1 MSESETEGVRAGT
14 SDRGFH
20 RSLKWAFVMN
30 WGRQGTSTLV
40 TFALAGILGPHDFG
54 TVTMASIYIAFLQ
67 LFLEQ
72 GMGAAIVQRERL
84 EPEHLDSA
92 FWMNIAWSLLLAGAS
107 VALSGWWA
115 RANHLPALEMVIDI
129 LSLSLIVR
137 GLTVV
142 QQAALEREMRFKSLA
157 LRSNVAT
164 AVGGGAGIA
173 LALAG
178 AGVWALV
185 AQQLISAVVS
195 LGLLWSFGGWT
206 PRLRFSPPH
215 ARQLFGFSIHIFF
228 GNLGVFVNTRVDAL
242 LMGLYFGPHAV
253 GLYRL
258 ANRCVATLLEL
269 TTRPVHAVSLPH
281 FARLQNDP
289 RKLRQAVQSCIHM
302 GCVLTVPSMLTL
314 GACGEYI
321 MAALGPAWRPAAG
334 PLWVLCVAGA
344 ARALIL
350 FTGPILQAVS
360 KPHLR
365 TLMIWSSG
373 LVSAPTIAVVAS
385 LLQTAPVA
393 EQVLAV
399 AAATAGVVLF
409 VLVPINLLMLTRTTG
424 ISILRLLPTLLPS
437 LLSGLAAVA
446 AVAAITASS
455 ILRGSPPF
463 LALAIVGATAAASA
477 AAVLLALEPG
487 IRSRV
492 FAEMRSH
499 SGVTVPTVG
508 S

>member
-1 MSESETEGVRAGT
+1 MPVNETEISPEAS

-30 WGRQGTSTLV
+30 WGRQGVTTLV

-54 TVTMASIYIAFLQ
+54 TVTMAMIYIAFLQ

-72 GMGAAIVQRERL
+72 GIGAAIVQRERL
-84 EPEHLDSA
+84 EAEHLDSA
-92 FWMNIAWSLLLAGAS
+92 FWMNVAWSLLLAGLS
-107 VALSGWWA
+107 VASSGWWA
-115 RANHLPALEMVIDI
+115 RANHLPALEMVIDV

-157 LRSNVAT
+157 LRSNVA
-164 AVGGGAGIA
+164 AGVGGGAGII

-185 AQQLISAVVS
+185 AQQLVSAVMS
-195 LGLLWSFGGWT
+195 LGLLWSFAGWS
-206 PRLRFSPPH
+206 PRLRFSPRH
-215 ARQLFGFSIHIFF
+215 ARQLLGFSIHVFF
-228 GNLGVFVNTRVDAL
+228 GNLGVFVNTRADAL
-242 LMGLYFGPHAV
+242 LMGLYFGPNAV

-258 ANRCVATLLEL
+258 ASRCVATLLEL

-281 FARLQNDP
+281 FSRLQNDP
-289 RKLRQAVQSCIHM
+289 LKLRQAVQSCIHM
-302 GCVLTVPSMLTL
+302 GCVLTVPSMLIL
-314 GACGEYI
+314 AACSQYI
-321 MAALGPAWRPAAG
+321 MAALGPAWSPAAG
-334 PLWVLCVAGA
+334 PLMLLSGAGA

-365 TLMIWSSG
+365 TLMVWSSG
-373 LVSAPTIAVVAS
+373 LVSAPTIALVAS
-385 LLQTAPVA
+385 LLQTAPVHV
-393 EQVLAV
+393 QVLGVAV
-399 AAATAGVVLF
+399 ATAGVVLL
-409 VLVPINLLMLTRTTG
+409 VLLPINLLMVTHTTG
-424 ISILRLLPTLLPS
+424 ISILRLLPTLLPA
-437 LLSGLAAVA
+437 LVSGFAAVA

-455 ILRGSPPF
+455 ILSGSPPF
-463 LALAIVGATAAASA
+463 LALGIVGASATVSA

-492 FAEMRSH
+492 FTEMRSH
-499 SGVTVPTVG
+499 SRVAVPTVG